1 LGLAAAPLNL
11 GLVHPHDG
19 DAQADAQIQTVV
31 IPAQARG
38 NAKKRANA
46 VDACKKHQPQETSK
60 PEISTGHHQ
69 PARKCPRFPPWRGCI
84 GSSALIGHTV
94 GAFFWGAPFTGEE
107 Q

>member
-1 LGLAAAPLNL
+1 MVN
-11 GLVHPHDG
+11 
-19 DAQADAQIQTVV
+19 AQADAQIQTVV

-69 PARKCPRFPPWRGCI
+69 LVLSTRGRPPWRPTE
-84 GSSALIGHTV
+84 SPLRR
-94 GAFFWGAPFTGEE
+94 AFFLQRARKISQPNLSAANTLLA
-107 Q
+107 